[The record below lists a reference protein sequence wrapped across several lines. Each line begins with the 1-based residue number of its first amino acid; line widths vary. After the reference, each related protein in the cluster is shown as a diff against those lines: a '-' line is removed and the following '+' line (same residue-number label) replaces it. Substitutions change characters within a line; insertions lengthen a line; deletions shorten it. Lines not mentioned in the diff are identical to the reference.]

1 MVGALA
7 MLVTLTVGTVVAL
20 TLVYCV
26 VRYAV
31 RDGII
36 DARRAELGADADRDY
51 RASLARSRAIG
62 DEQARPAQT

>member
-20 TLVYCV
+20 TLVYTV

-36 DARRAELGADADRDY
+36 DARRAELDGEAARDH
-51 RASLARSRAIG
+51 RARWSAPG
-62 DEQARPAQT
+62 

>member
-36 DARRAELGADADRDY
+36 DARRAEERDSAAPQGSGLAEDQVVLGR
-51 RASLARSRAIG
+51 
-62 DEQARPAQT
+62 RPRTS

>member
-20 TLVYCV
+20 TLVYTV

-36 DARRAELGADADRDY
+36 DARRAELDGDAGRGPW
-51 RASLARSRAIG
+51 AAL
-62 DEQARPAQT
+62 ARPAPAVAPDDQP

>member
-1 MVGALA
+1 

-36 DARRAELGADADRDY
+36 DARRAEGLSEQDPRP
-51 RASLARSRAIG
+51 SLARSRAIG
-62 DEQARPAQT
+62 DDRARPAQP

>member
-1 MVGALA
+1 
-7 MLVTLTVGTVVAL
+7 MLVTFAVGTAVAL
-20 TLVYCV
+20 MLVYCV

-51 RASLARSRAIG
+51 RAT
-62 DEQARPAQT
+62 Q